1 MPENKQRILDF
12 LLSAIQ
18 NTNAGETLLYLKISD
33 DERTVTVEYEG
44 GYTEEINVHLDSGI
58 AMIRDVVKQLDL

>member
-33 DERTVTVEYEG
+33 DERTVTAEYEG
-44 GYTEEINVHLDSGI
+44 GYTEEINVHMDNGI